1 MEIKVKYSS
10 SIKNINT
17 ILESIAEKYSIIKE
31 EIGNK
36 DTFEIYEGKKL
47 VYTLSD
53 DFNNKILTPDIV
65 LEKIT
70 NYLSNRNIRNSAFD
84 SILNDNIDLD
94 EY

>member
-36 DTFEIYEGKKL
+36 DTFEIYEGKK
-47 VYTLSD
+47 
-53 DFNNKILTPDIV
+53 
-65 LEKIT
+65 
-70 NYLSNRNIRNSAFD
+70 
-84 SILNDNIDLD
+84 
-94 EY
+94 